1 MSYADFTMQ
10 KIREELNF
18 EIANADLEFKTYD
31 DYSFSDEFISFL
43 KQGIQL
49 ACAIDNEKA
58 RSEFIVAPL
67 LLQLKSV
74 LNNQI
79 SIFSGTELNIDKEKG
94 LNGICDFLIAKS
106 DKQYILT
113 HPIIALVEAKNSNV
127 YSGLGQCMAEMVA
140 ARLYNQKYNI
150 ESKIIYGIVTTGSE
164 WKFLTLEENTI
175 TIDNNEYFISELT
188 KLFGILIYIV
198 MES

>member
-18 EIANADLEFKTYD
+18 EIVNANLMLNVGKKISLTPSFKKILN
-31 DYSFSDEFISFL
+31 E
-43 KQGIQL
+43 GIQL
-49 ACAIDNEKA
+49 ANAIDNEKS

-67 LLQLKSV
+67 LLRLKSA
-74 LNNQI
+74 LNNEI
-79 SIFSGTELNIDKEKG
+79 SVFSGTELNIDKEKG

-113 HPIIALVEAKNSNV
+113 HPIIALVEAKNSNI

-150 ESKIIYGIVTTGSE
+150 DSKIIYGIVTTGSE

-175 TIDNNEYFISELT
+175 TIDNNEYFISDIH
-188 KLFGILIYIV
+188 KLFSILVSIIKNA
-198 MES
+198 

>member
-10 KIREELNF
+10 KIREELSF
-18 EIANADLEFKTYD
+18 EIINAPLNLKVEKNFSLNPSFKKILN
-31 DYSFSDEFISFL
+31 E
-43 KQGIQL
+43 GIQL
-49 ACAIDNEKA
+49 ASAIDNEKA

-67 LLQLKSV
+67 LLRLKAA
-74 LNNQI
+74 LNNEI
-79 SIFSGTELNIDKEKG
+79 SIFSGTELNVDKEKG
-94 LNGICDFLIAKS
+94 LNGVCDFLIAKS

-150 ESKIIYGIVTTGSE
+150 DSKIIYGIVTTGSE
-164 WKFLTLEENTI
+164 WKFLTLEDNTI
-175 TIDNNEYFISELT
+175 TIDNNEYFISEVH
-188 KLFGILIYIV
+188 KLFGILISVIK
-198 MES
+198 SA